1 MAVFAA
7 VSLTAFLWIIPLF
20 FVLLNSFKT
29 NAEYLASKIAFPSVI
44 AFSNYAA
51 TMVTMRYL
59 RSFGN
64 SFLITVCSVT
74 GLLALSILA
83 SYKIARVEGKL
94 STAVFLLFLCVFVV
108 PFQSIM
114 IPIVVTARAVG
125 LMNKLIGLIIVYW
138 GLVTPT
144 AIFMYRGFIYTIPV
158 SLEESARLDGAN
170 TPQILY
176 HILFPL
182 LKPITS
188 TIAVL
193 LSLQTWNDFLLPLLL
208 LQSPEKYTIPLAT
221 MRFFQSYNTAWA
233 NILAA
238 AVLGSLPMIILF
250 FTMQRHV
257 ISGIIN
263 GAVKT

>member
-1 MAVFAA
+1 MAFFWV
-7 VSLTAFLWIIPLF
+7 LPLF
-20 FVLLNSFKT
+20 FVLLNSVKT
-29 NAEYLASKIAFPSVI
+29 NAEYLASKTAFPSVI

-51 TMVTMRYL
+51 TMAMMRYL
-59 RSFGN
+59 QSFGN
-64 SFLITVCSVT
+64 SLLITICSVT
-74 GLLALSILA
+74 GLLAISVLA

-94 STAVFLLFLCVFVV
+94 STAIFLLFLCIFVV

-114 IPIVVTARAVG
+114 IPIVVTARTIG
-125 LMNKLIGLIIVYW
+125 LMNKLTGLIVVYW

-144 AIFMYRGFIYTIPV
+144 AIFMYRGFIYTIPI

-170 TPQILY
+170 TLQVLSRILV
-176 HILFPL
+176 PL
-182 LKPITS
+182 LKPVTS

-193 LSLQTWNDFLLPLLL
+193 LSLQTWNDFLLPLLM

-250 FTMQRHV
+250 FIMQRYV
-257 ISGIIN
+257 ISGVIS
-263 GAVKT
+263 GAVKA